1 MTDNFSCEVSCE
13 HELLSLL
20 GNSLDFDAYFVQTAK
35 LELINRSNLRN
46 WTYQTERYGGRARQK
61 GSPGHRLGG

>member
-20 GNSLDFDAYFVQTAK
+20 GNSLGFDAYFVQTAK
-35 LELINRSNLRN
+35 LDVIKPLETATGQYPS
-46 WTYQTERYGGRARQK
+46 
-61 GSPGHRLGG
+61 